1 MQSEEIMKK
10 LADNFGT
17 LVMVNKRHPSSMSR
31 LKNLLIS
38 EGVSETSARRKIADL
53 ETGAGCLVKEEYGS
67 LKLNQ
72 KLLSQMF
79 LQIQSDLN
87 IPNHFEE
94 EYKKQLAELERKHAM
109 MKKDNEDEIN
119 ALVAEIECKN
129 NNTKKL
135 KEDAKKE
142 KELLKW
148 RENFNWERYKEASG
162 KLEVAEEKI
171 ARMKKGIF
179 SYLKVYCED
188 WREARLKKKRIKKE
202 VKERQK
208 RYAELERKWERE
220 KKQKEKEKYKR

>member
-10 LADNFGT
+10 IADNFGT

-53 ETGAGCLVKEEYGS
+53 DTSAGCLVKEEYGS

-72 KLLSQMF
+72 ILLSQMF

-87 IPNHFEE
+87 IPNHFVE
-94 EYKKQLAELERKHAM
+94 EYKKQLVELERKHAM

-119 ALVAEIECKN
+119 ALVAKVERKN
-129 NNTKKL
+129 NIIKNL
-135 KEDAKKE
+135 KEDAEKE
-142 KELLKW
+142 NELLKW

-179 SYLKVYCED
+179 SYLKVCLDDYSV
-188 WREARLKKKRIKKE
+188 ARLEKKRIKSE
-202 VKERQK
+202 RKERQK
-208 RYAELERKWERE
+208 HYAELERKCEKER
-220 KKQKEKEKYKR
+220 KQKEKEKYKK